1 MKKPTLKLL
10 LVAVSLSTFNSYS
23 QDILWEKS
31 FGGRNADYLMDAKAT
46 SDYGFILAGS
56 SLSQK
61 SGNKTEGNNGDLDYW
76 IWKMDERGDLDW
88 QKNFG
93 GSGSDFLQSIDLTND
108 GGFIL
113 AGASNSGKSFDK
125 LDEAIGQN
133 DFWIIKLNAKG
144 SEEWQKTIGG
154 YGQEKL
160 HSIEQTRDG
169 GYILGGTSSSGKTG
183 DKTEESFGNEDC
195 WIVKLDSKGK
205 IEWQKSY
212 GGKYVDELRSIEQTV
227 DGGFIVGAYSNS
239 PYSGNKEQEN
249 KGAGDYWVLK
259 LDKEGVIEWQKTI
272 GGDKDDHLYVA
283 HQTYDKGFIIGG
295 NSNSSSSNEKSK
307 SNREGT
313 DIWVLKLDETG
324 EIVWQETYDFG
335 KVDILTSLVEND
347 DHSFLIGGY
356 VKGNIAFRT
365 DKSKKIQE
373 GIDDYI
379 ALKINEKGE
388 EMWSRILG
396 SNGEDVLKKVIETR
410 DGGYLMAGTSNPYP
424 VTLNVNNGS
433 GLDNLSQYTE
443 QNKDVQKAKN
453 EVNNEISKVSNDVNK
468 EINDTT
474 NNLTQKGKDALGMKE
489 DSRFKLGA
497 GNNSNGIN
505 LPSLGDGNSG
515 SNNSGSANQVKK
527 KPASRDKKD
536 NLGSN
541 DFWVVKLKD
550 ENKPKEAKEAIE
562 AFPNPTNQYTNVI
575 VGYEFEKG
583 TATVVDLAGRVLQ
596 TFEVT
601 SRTIPIDLGD
611 YPAGIYIVNIKTKKQ
626 SDGVK
631 IIKRISKN

>member
-1 MKKPTLKLL
+1 MKKTTLKLL
-10 LVAVSLSTFNSYS
+10 LLTVSLSTISSYS
-23 QDILWEKS
+23 QDLLWEKS
-31 FGGRNADYLMDAKAT
+31 FGGKHADYLMDAKAT

-56 SLSQK
+56 SLSPK

-76 IWKMDERGDLDW
+76 IWKMDEKGDLDW

-93 GSGSDFLQSIDLTND
+93 GSGSDFLQSIDLTVD

-144 SEEWQKTIGG
+144 GQEWQKTIGG

-195 WIVKLDSKGK
+195 WVVKLDAKGK

-212 GGKYVDELRSIEQTV
+212 GGKYVDELRSIEQTF

-239 PYSGNKEQEN
+239 PYSGNKEHEN
-249 KGAGDYWVLK
+249 KGSGDYWVLK
-259 LDKEGVIEWQKTI
+259 LDKEGIVEWQKTI

-283 HQTYDKGFIIGG
+283 HQTYDKGYIIGG

-313 DIWVLKLDETG
+313 DIWVVKLDENG

-335 KVDILTSLVEND
+335 KVDILTSMVEND

-356 VKGNIAFRT
+356 AKGNIAFRT
-365 DKSKKIQE
+365 DKSDKIQE

-388 EMWSRILG
+388 ELWSRILG

-410 DGGYLMAGTSNPYP
+410 DGAYLMAGTSNPYP
-424 VTLNVNNGS
+424 VALNVAKGDS
-433 GLDNLSQYTE
+433 IDNLSQYTE
-443 QNKDVQKAKN
+443 QNENVQKATN

-468 EINDTT
+468 EISDTT
-474 NNLTQKGKDALGMKE
+474 NGLVQKGKDAIGMKE

-497 GNNSNGIN
+497 GENNNGIN

-515 SNNSGSANQVKK
+515 SNTGGSSNQLPK

-550 ENKPKEAKEAIE
+550 ENKRKEKKEAIE
-562 AFPNPTNQYTNVI
+562 AFPNPTAQYTNVI

-611 YPAGIYIVNIKTKKQ
+611 YPPGIYIVNIKTKKQ

-631 IIKRISKN
+631 IIKGITKN

>member
-1 MKKPTLKLL
+1 M
-10 LVAVSLSTFNSYS
+10 
-23 QDILWEKS
+23 
-31 FGGRNADYLMDAKAT
+31 
-46 SDYGFILAGS
+46 
-56 SLSQK
+56 
-61 SGNKTEGNNGDLDYW
+61 
-76 IWKMDERGDLDW
+76 
-88 QKNFG
+88 
-93 GSGSDFLQSIDLTND
+93 
-108 GGFIL
+108 
-113 AGASNSGKSFDK
+113 
-125 LDEAIGQN
+125 
-133 DFWIIKLNAKG
+133 
-144 SEEWQKTIGG
+144 
-154 YGQEKL
+154 
-160 HSIEQTRDG
+160 
-169 GYILGGTSSSGKTG
+169 GGTSSSGKTG
-183 DKTEESFGNEDC
+183 DKTDESFGNEDC
-195 WIVKLDSKGK
+195 WIVKLDAKGT

-212 GGKYVDELRSIEQTV
+212 GGRYVDELRSIEQTV

-249 KGAGDYWVLK
+249 KGNGDYWVLK
-259 LDKEGVIEWQKTI
+259 LDKEGAIEWQKTI
-272 GGDKDDHLYVA
+272 GGDQDDHLYVA
-283 HQTYDKGFIIGG
+283 HQTYDKGYIIGG
-295 NSNSSSSNEKSK
+295 NSNSSSSNDKSK

-313 DIWVLKLDETG
+313 DIWVLKLDENG

-356 VKGNIAFRT
+356 AKGNIAFRT
-365 DKSKKIQE
+365 DKSEKIQE

-388 EMWSRILG
+388 ELWSRILG

-424 VTLNVNNGS
+424 VTLNANNGS
-433 GLDNLSQYTE
+433 GLNSLSQYTE
-443 QNKDVQKAKN
+443 PNKDVQNAKN
-453 EVNNEISKVSNDVNK
+453 EVNNEISKVANDVNK

-474 NNLTQKGKDALGMKE
+474 NSLTQKGKDALGMKE

-497 GNNSNGIN
+497 GDTNNGIN
-505 LPSLGDGNSG
+505 LPSLGDGNTG
-515 SNNSGSANQVKK
+515 SNNGTSANQQKK
-527 KPASRDKKD
+527 QPASRDKKD

-550 ENKPKEAKEAIE
+550 EKKPKQAKEAIE

-575 VGYEFEKG
+575 VGYEFETG

-596 TFEVT
+596 TFEVN